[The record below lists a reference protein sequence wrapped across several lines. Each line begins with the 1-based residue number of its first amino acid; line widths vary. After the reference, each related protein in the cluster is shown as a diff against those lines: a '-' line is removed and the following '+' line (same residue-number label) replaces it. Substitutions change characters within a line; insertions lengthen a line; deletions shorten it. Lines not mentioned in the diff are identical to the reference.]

1 MVLVIDRILKN
12 SLSNSPKSI
21 LLLGPRQVGK
31 STLCKSLPLDHSI
44 DLADQTEYLSHA
56 KDPSLLRR
64 QMQGIIG
71 HNLLRRVLIDEVQR
85 LPTLLNTIQ
94 ALLDAHPQ
102 QLQFFITGSSSRK
115 LKRGRA
121 NLLPGRVLMETLFP
135 LCYWEIAENF
145 NHHQLLRCLTIGCLP
160 EVYLQK
166 TYGADLLQSYVE
178 TYLREEIQAEA
189 LTKDLGSY
197 GRFLDLAAELSGS
210 YLNYSKIASD
220 TEINKVTIRRY
231 FEILEET
238 LLIHKLASFTAT
250 KSRRRVRQK
259 EKFLFFDL
267 GVRNAILKK
276 QQAHFTN
283 VELGGLFEQWVI
295 LQIIAYNQY
304 YKKNWRLSTFRDEYG
319 NEVDLIIETSK
330 EIFAIEIKFSER
342 YRPEQAKGLQ
352 VFASLIKRKPQP
364 LIVYNGISKQIGNFG
379 ELVIPFQEFF
389 NNLLPSW

>member
-1 MVLVIDRILKN
+1 
-12 SLSNSPKSI
+12 
-21 LLLGPRQVGK
+21 
-31 STLCKSLPLDHSI
+31 
-44 DLADQTEYLSHA
+44 
-56 KDPSLLRR
+56 
-64 QMQGIIG
+64 
-71 HNLLRRVLIDEVQR
+71 
-85 LPTLLNTIQ
+85 
-94 ALLDAHPQ
+94 
-102 QLQFFITGSSSRK
+102 
-115 LKRGRA
+115 
-121 NLLPGRVLMETLFP
+121 
-135 LCYWEIAENF
+135 
-145 NHHQLLRCLTIGCLP
+145 
-160 EVYLQK
+160 
-166 TYGADLLQSYVE
+166 
-178 TYLREEIQAEA
+178 
-189 LTKDLGSY
+189 
-197 GRFLDLAAELSGS
+197 
-210 YLNYSKIASD
+210 
-220 TEINKVTIRRY
+220 
-231 FEILEET
+231 
-238 LLIHKLASFTAT
+238 
-250 KSRRRVRQK
+250 
-259 EKFLFFDL
+259 LFFDL